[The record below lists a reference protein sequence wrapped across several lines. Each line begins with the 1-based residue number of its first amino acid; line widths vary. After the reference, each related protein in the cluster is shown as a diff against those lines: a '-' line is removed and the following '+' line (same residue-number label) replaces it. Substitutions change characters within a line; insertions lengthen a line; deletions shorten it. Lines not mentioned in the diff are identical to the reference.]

1 MEQQEHIQKLA
12 DEYYEEG
19 RARFFDHKLEEAAML
34 VQNALHLYKK
44 CDDMLKYATALN
56 MLGVIYGATGN
67 ESMAVDYLVEGLECA
82 IDYQLNNITA
92 LFYNNIGSRYQELGE
107 HEKAIDYF
115 LKSARELQNPTCI
128 KEERYRS
135 WTLITYLNLAVSYYE
150 LNLYE
155 LSYKY
160 LEQAERQLDE
170 EVEEMYHYTV
180 LIFKCRLLWQM
191 EKGDYVYEH
200 MEDLLASGEKDSN
213 ASDYLSDMKDLCQ
226 LFRDM
231 KEYEYWKQTISAV
244 ETYTIDQNT
253 VFFRLFLTELWM
265 DYYQTVG
272 NEERYVELCVAH
284 ADLYKRQKAIDV
296 KDRATAIDIKVQLR
310 EKEAE
315 RKRVETMSV
324 TDALTGL
331 GNRYSLEREAVH
343 IIRDAGGER
352 ITVGVLDIDCFKQLN
367 DTYGHIQGDR
377 CLKVVADILKEAV
390 MDCGHVYRF
399 GGDEFVM
406 LFPAG
411 MENRIEGIA
420 EAILQKIAEAGIANE
435 HSVVQPNLTI
445 SQGYACFVPEGTESG
460 ARLIEHADKALYYVK
475 RNSRNAYYIIRE

>member
-1 MEQQEHIQKLA
+1 
-12 DEYYEEG
+12 
-19 RARFFDHKLEEAAML
+19 
-34 VQNALHLYKK
+34 
-44 CDDMLKYATALN
+44 
-56 MLGVIYGATGN
+56 
-67 ESMAVDYLVEGLECA
+67 
-82 IDYQLNNITA
+82 
-92 LFYNNIGSRYQELGE
+92 
-107 HEKAIDYF
+107 
-115 LKSARELQNPTCI
+115 
-128 KEERYRS
+128 
-135 WTLITYLNLAVSYYE
+135 
-150 LNLYE
+150 
-155 LSYKY
+155 
-160 LEQAERQLDE
+160 
-170 EVEEMYHYTV
+170 
-180 LIFKCRLLWQM
+180 
-191 EKGDYVYEH
+191 
-200 MEDLLASGEKDSN
+200 
-213 ASDYLSDMKDLCQ
+213 
-226 LFRDM
+226 
-231 KEYEYWKQTISAV
+231 
-244 ETYTIDQNT
+244 
-253 VFFRLFLTELWM
+253 M

-284 ADLYKRQKAIDV
+284 ADLYKRQKAIDA

-367 DTYGHIQGDR
+367 DTYGHIH
-377 CLKVVADILKEAV
+377 
-390 MDCGHVYRF
+390 CGHVYRF

-411 MENRIEGIA
+411 MENRIEEIA

>member
-1 MEQQEHIQKLA
+1 
-12 DEYYEEG
+12 
-19 RARFFDHKLEEAAML
+19 
-34 VQNALHLYKK
+34 
-44 CDDMLKYATALN
+44 
-56 MLGVIYGATGN
+56 
-67 ESMAVDYLVEGLECA
+67 
-82 IDYQLNNITA
+82 
-92 LFYNNIGSRYQELGE
+92 
-107 HEKAIDYF
+107 
-115 LKSARELQNPTCI
+115 
-128 KEERYRS
+128 
-135 WTLITYLNLAVSYYE
+135 
-150 LNLYE
+150 
-155 LSYKY
+155 
-160 LEQAERQLDE
+160 
-170 EVEEMYHYTV
+170 
-180 LIFKCRLLWQM
+180 
-191 EKGDYVYEH
+191 
-200 MEDLLASGEKDSN
+200 
-213 ASDYLSDMKDLCQ
+213 
-226 LFRDM
+226 
-231 KEYEYWKQTISAV
+231 
-244 ETYTIDQNT
+244 
-253 VFFRLFLTELWM
+253 M

-284 ADLYKRQKAIDV
+284 ADLYKRQKAIDA
-296 KDRATAIDIKVQLR
+296 KDRATAIDIKIQLR

-343 IIRDAGGER
+343 IIRDAGSER

-390 MDCGHVYRF
+390 
-399 GGDEFVM
+399 DEFVM

-411 MENRIEGIA
+411 MENRIEEIA
-420 EAILQKIAEAGIANE
+420 EAILQKIAEVGIANE

>member
-1 MEQQEHIQKLA
+1 
-12 DEYYEEG
+12 
-19 RARFFDHKLEEAAML
+19 
-34 VQNALHLYKK
+34 
-44 CDDMLKYATALN
+44 
-56 MLGVIYGATGN
+56 
-67 ESMAVDYLVEGLECA
+67 
-82 IDYQLNNITA
+82 
-92 LFYNNIGSRYQELGE
+92 
-107 HEKAIDYF
+107 
-115 LKSARELQNPTCI
+115 
-128 KEERYRS
+128 
-135 WTLITYLNLAVSYYE
+135 
-150 LNLYE
+150 
-155 LSYKY
+155 
-160 LEQAERQLDE
+160 
-170 EVEEMYHYTV
+170 
-180 LIFKCRLLWQM
+180 
-191 EKGDYVYEH
+191 
-200 MEDLLASGEKDSN
+200 
-213 ASDYLSDMKDLCQ
+213 MKDLCQ

-475 RNSRNAYYIIRE
+475 RKQQKRILYHTRMMHILQLTTSFDKFSCVGISIISKQRVLSQEGLKWKN

>member
-1 MEQQEHIQKLA
+1 
-12 DEYYEEG
+12 
-19 RARFFDHKLEEAAML
+19 
-34 VQNALHLYKK
+34 
-44 CDDMLKYATALN
+44 
-56 MLGVIYGATGN
+56 
-67 ESMAVDYLVEGLECA
+67 
-82 IDYQLNNITA
+82 
-92 LFYNNIGSRYQELGE
+92 
-107 HEKAIDYF
+107 
-115 LKSARELQNPTCI
+115 
-128 KEERYRS
+128 
-135 WTLITYLNLAVSYYE
+135 
-150 LNLYE
+150 
-155 LSYKY
+155 
-160 LEQAERQLDE
+160 
-170 EVEEMYHYTV
+170 
-180 LIFKCRLLWQM
+180 
-191 EKGDYVYEH
+191 
-200 MEDLLASGEKDSN
+200 
-213 ASDYLSDMKDLCQ
+213 
-226 LFRDM
+226 
-231 KEYEYWKQTISAV
+231 
-244 ETYTIDQNT
+244 
-253 VFFRLFLTELWM
+253 M

-284 ADLYKRQKAIDV
+284 ADLYKRQKAIDA
-296 KDRATAIDIKVQLR
+296 KDRATAIDIKIQLR

-343 IIRDAGGER
+343 IIRDAGSER

-399 GGDEFVM
+399 GGDE
-406 LFPAG
+406 
-411 MENRIEGIA
+411 NRIEEIA
-420 EAILQKIAEAGIANE
+420 EAILQKIAEVGIANE